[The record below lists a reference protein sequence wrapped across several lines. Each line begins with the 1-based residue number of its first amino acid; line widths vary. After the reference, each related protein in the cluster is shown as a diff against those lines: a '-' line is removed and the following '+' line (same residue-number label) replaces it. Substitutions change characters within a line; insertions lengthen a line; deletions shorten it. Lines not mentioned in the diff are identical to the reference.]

1 MIGWLARRGVEDG
14 DARVSLEL
22 SGPRL
27 ARSLARLAAGCEP
40 QGGLE
45 RYVEALK
52 LKGALFRDALGER
65 GQYAAALEPEVFK
78 GLCPFMATVRRRI
91 APWLERPAFDALRSD
106 VVQLVRAIGDPA
118 GTDDR
123 LAAFGAG
130 FSGGKPERWVRDLG
144 AELLH
149 NLSPERFPLM
159 SRWVWDA
166 AANTGV
172 LREIW
177 FSEGTDVGGIPVPDG
192 YATFLTLREELGRFL
207 TENGFFRDV
216 IHYVDLL
223 CAQIYAEYI
232 CEQGGSYLRTDF
244 SSDDDPM
251 QYTRRLLG
259 LDGIKPGTRRTRL
272 KTLDGQAFV
281 LDETSTLRL
290 LD

>member
-1 MIGWLARRGVEDG
+1 MIGWLARGGTAIGETRI
-14 DARVSLEL
+14 RLEL
-22 SGPRL
+22 SGPQL
-27 ARSLARLAAGCEP
+27 TRSLARLAAGCEP
-40 QGGLE
+40 QGGIE

-65 GQYAAALEPEVFK
+65 GEYAAALEPEVFK

-91 APWLERPAFDALRSD
+91 APWLERPAFDALRTD
-106 VVQLVRAIGDPA
+106 IVKLVRALGDTA
-118 GTDDR
+118 GTDER
-123 LAAFGAG
+123 LAAFGGG
-130 FSGGKPERWVRDLG
+130 FSGGERERWVRDLG

-149 NLSPERFPLM
+149 NLAPERFPLM
-159 SRWVWDA
+159 NRWVWDA
-166 AANTGV
+166 ATNTGV

-177 FSEGTDVGGIPVPDG
+177 FSEESHTGSIEVPDT
-192 YATFLTLREELGRFL
+192 YATFLTLREELSQFL

-223 CAQIYAEYI
+223 CAQVYAEYI

-244 SSDDDPM
+244 ASEEDPL

-281 LDETSTLRL
+281 LEDTPAQPL

>member
-1 MIGWLARRGVEDG
+1 MIGWLARGGTATGKAGIR
-14 DARVSLEL
+14 LEL

-40 QGGLE
+40 QGGVE
-45 RYVEALK
+45 RYVAALK

-65 GQYAAALEPEVFK
+65 GEYAAALEPEVFK

-106 VVQLVRAIGDPA
+106 IVQLVRAIGDP
-118 GTDDR
+118 GGVDDR
-123 LAAFGAG
+123 LAAFGSGFAG
-130 FSGGKPERWVRDLG
+130 PERERWVRDLG

-159 SRWVWDA
+159 NRWVWDA

-172 LREIW
+172 LREAW
-177 FSEGTDVGGIPVPDG
+177 FSEESDAARIEVPDS
-192 YATFLTLREELGRFL
+192 YATFLTLREELSQFL

-216 IHYVDLL
+216 THYVDLL

-244 SSDDDPM
+244 AAEEDPL

-281 LDETSTLRL
+281 LDDNPTQPL